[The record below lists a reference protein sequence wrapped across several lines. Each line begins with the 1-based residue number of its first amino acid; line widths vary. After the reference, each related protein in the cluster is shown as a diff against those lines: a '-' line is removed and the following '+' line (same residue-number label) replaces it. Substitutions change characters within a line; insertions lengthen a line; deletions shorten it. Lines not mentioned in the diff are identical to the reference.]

1 MQICPELA
9 KPPASTRCT
18 ASSRLASSSTMV
30 AELLPS
36 SSVTIFM
43 PASLAIWRPTG
54 GLPVK
59 LTMLVRSSVTI
70 LLPMV
75 LPEPTTT
82 WRTPSGRPASLRSSP
97 SRIAVSGRV
106 GGRLEH
112 DGVAAGQRRR
122 HLVGDEV
129 EREVE
134 RRDGGDHAARLADRP
149 AEVMLAARVGVH
161 LDEFAGGA
169 LGLLA
174 RPAERGRAALG
185 LEARVLER
193 LAALG
198 GDDARDLLGVRPRSG
213 ARRARGWRRASR
225 PGTSDSPRR
234 RRAPGRARR
243 PCRRG
248 SPWGCAPA
256 RRRPTAPAARGA
268 RRGRRARG

>member
-1 MQICPELA
+1 MSVATSVVSSSGSPTLSASTAGTSFSMNASYTAWCTTTRCTEMQIWPELA
-9 KPPASTRCT
+9 NPPATTRCT
-18 ASSRLASSSTMV
+18 ARSRLASSSTMV

-43 PASLAIWRPTG
+43 PASLAICRPTG

-75 LPEPTTT
+75 
-82 WRTPSGRPASLRSSP
+82 RPGADDDLEHAVGQAGLGQQLRQP
-97 SRIAVSGRV
+97 QRGERRV

-122 HLVGDEV
+122 DLVRHQV

-149 AEVMLAARVGVH
+149 AEAVLAARVGVH
-161 LDEFAGGA
+161 LDEVAGRA

-174 RPAERGRAALG
+174 RPSGRCWRRAW
-185 LEARVLER
+185 
-193 LAALG
+193 
-198 GDDARDLLGVRPRSG
+198 P
-213 ARRARGWRRASR
+213 RRAR
-225 PGTSDSPRR
+225 P
-234 RRAPGRARR
+234 
-243 PCRRG
+243 
-248 SPWGCAPA
+248 
-256 RRRPTAPAARGA
+256 
-268 RRGRRARG
+268 